1 MRGST
6 LSRSVRTVHRAP
18 RTRRGFWG
26 LGYTLTALRL
36 GARFRYH
43 IEGACARHDGD
54 KDSATSAK
62 CAIARASREQH
73 VSPHLS
79 ATQAARGPAGAG
91 GAIAIPG
98 ERFRARA
105 KSARPL
111 PSFAKGRSIPQPISA
126 NLRRP
131 VHFRQALTPSVS
143 QTSSPSRRAR
153 RFLRRRADRC
163 TPVFHVLLSF
173 RIVRLHLRYHYK
185 GESSMQNEMSQS

>member
-1 MRGST
+1 M
-6 LSRSVRTVHRAP
+6 A
-18 RTRRGFWG
+18 
-26 LGYTLTALRL
+26 
-36 GARFRYH
+36 
-43 IEGACARHDGD
+43 
-54 KDSATSAK
+54 AK

-111 PSFAKGRSIPQPISA
+111 PSFGLLAKGRSIPQPISA

-143 QTSSPSRRAR
+143 QTSSPSRRRAR
-153 RFLRRRADRC
+153 RFLWQRADRC

-185 GESSMQNEMSQS
+185 GENSMQNEMSQS